1 MTEKQSCVVRFM
13 EVTRLCRRVLYPS
26 DSFEGALQ
34 KILFF
39 HAMLWQMEHGHNG
52 LGRLDMALFP
62 YYKKD
67 IEEGRLTR
75 EKAEVILREMI
86 ADASKKRYTLWRY
99 RTIYPFGRFR

>member
-1 MTEKQSCVVRFM
+1 
-13 EVTRLCRRVLYPS
+13 
-26 DSFEGALQ
+26 
-34 KILFF
+34 
-39 HAMLWQMEHGHNG
+39 MLWQMEHGHNG

-86 ADASKKRYTLWRY
+86 ALIGSQTHQKALHFMEIPDNISFWEVSIKKVGMWRMS
-99 RTIYPFGRFR
+99 